1 MGLAMEELRN
11 FGYLLKDLGRLYT
24 RRFEQRAAA
33 LQLTLPQCKTL
44 GYLSRNEGVSQVRL
58 AELADIDPMSL
69 VRILDYMEAEG
80 WVERRADPNDRR
92 ARCLY
97 IKDKARAILDEI
109 WQLAAET
116 RTEFLADLS
125 AQECLRLIDMLER
138 IHATAHAIAAPAAA
152 SGSAASIKAAKRGLP
167 ASGSHSGST
176 S

>member
-1 MGLAMEELRN
+1 MEQLRN

-24 RRFEQRAAA
+24 RRFEARAEA
-33 LQLTLPQCKTL
+33 LHLTLPQCKTL

-58 AELADIDPMSL
+58 GELAEIDPMSM

-80 WVERRADPNDRR
+80 WVERRADPVDRR

-109 WQLAAET
+109 WQLADET
-116 RTEFLADLS
+116 RMEFLGDLS
-125 AQECLRLIDMLER
+125 AEESLRLIDMLER
-138 IHATAHAIAAPAAA
+138 IHVTARAIGAPPAASESVA
-152 SGSAASIKAAKRGLP
+152 SAKGATRALP
-167 ASGSHSGST
+167 ASGTSSGST

>member
-1 MGLAMEELRN
+1 MERLRN

-24 RRFEQRAAA
+24 RRFEERAQA
-33 LQLTLPQCKTL
+33 LQLTLLQCKTL
-44 GYLSRNEGVSQVRL
+44 GQLSRNEGISQARL
-58 AELADIDPMSL
+58 AELAESDPMSM

-109 WQLAAET
+109 WRLADET
-116 RTEFLADLS
+116 RMEFLRGLS
-125 AQECLRLIDMLER
+125 PQECERLIDMLER
-138 IHATAHAIAAPAAA
+138 IHATAHNLAAPAAA
-152 SGSAASIKAAKRGLP
+152 GPAALGKGAKRAASTR
-167 ASGSHSGST
+167 ASVTEST